1 MVRTFGV
8 IALLTLVGFVAGEAR
23 SGSAQTTP
31 AWPTFHG
38 NAQRAGSTVSA
49 GPQANTVVNQWQP
62 PKGVE
67 SSPAVDTNG
76 VAYVGDDDGSMYALD
91 PTEPNAPRWSFATS
105 GKVVSS
111 PTLSGDG
118 KTIYV
123 GSDDGSVYA
132 ISTTTGGKLWSV
144 DLGGEVRA
152 SPLLTADGSTIIV
165 TNVNGNIRALA
176 TADGSKVW
184 GPINLGT
191 AVDGSLTLSP
201 DGSTFYVAG
210 YASVMY
216 AIPATGANAGKQVTT
231 TFYLTGPAI
240 ATPAIDGNG
249 NIYVTTLNGTLDS
262 FSPGSGNERT
272 GFPYVASDHTASVST
287 PAIGTG
293 IVVFGDNNGNLYDVS
308 PSSGQPV
315 WNSFPHTGAA
325 IGSSPAIASN
335 GVVYVGSDDGY
346 VYAFSTAT
354 GQPLWQKSTGGAMSS
369 SPAIGSD
376 SALWV
381 ASQSG
386 VVYRIWQ
393 SGLSPS
399 LTPTSTSTSTPNNTP
414 TPTPTSVPTS
424 TATPTLMPTDTPT
437 PTPTSVATASI
448 SLSPSTV
455 TAGAPTTIS
464 VTGAGFAPGETV
476 WVGYTAILNG
486 GGTASEQTTA
496 TARGDGTFLANAL
509 AVPGDIYPAPHQIK
523 ALGQSSGRTATAV
536 LNVRAA
542 SPAGTPVTFSSTRT
556 GLSSSCTTASE
567 YGLGRSGTGI
577 RTVVRE
583 GSRGLESDMAHAGQL
598 GGVNVRE
605 GAAAIRRMREVV
617 GDDVDANPRLAGRRG
632 GDRPDAGDGL
642 ADERGAG
649 LEQALDR
656 RGLGT
661 RLVIASQK
669 TPTEVF
675 QF

>member
-1 MVRTFGV
+1 
-8 IALLTLVGFVAGEAR
+8 
-23 SGSAQTTP
+23 
-31 AWPTFHG
+31 
-38 NAQRAGSTVSA
+38 
-49 GPQANTVVNQWQP
+49 
-62 PKGVE
+62 
-67 SSPAVDTNG
+67 
-76 VAYVGDDDGSMYALD
+76 
-91 PTEPNAPRWSFATS
+91 
-105 GKVVSS
+105 
-111 PTLSGDG
+111 
-118 KTIYV
+118 
-123 GSDDGSVYA
+123 
-132 ISTTTGGKLWSV
+132 
-144 DLGGEVRA
+144 
-152 SPLLTADGSTIIV
+152 
-165 TNVNGNIRALA
+165 
-176 TADGSKVW
+176 
-184 GPINLGT
+184 
-191 AVDGSLTLSP
+191 
-201 DGSTFYVAG
+201 
-210 YASVMY
+210 
-216 AIPATGANAGKQVTT
+216 
-231 TFYLTGPAI
+231 
-240 ATPAIDGNG
+240 
-249 NIYVTTLNGTLDS
+249 
-262 FSPGSGNERT
+262 
-272 GFPYVASDHTASVST
+272 
-287 PAIGTG
+287 
-293 IVVFGDNNGNLYDVS
+293 
-308 PSSGQPV
+308 V

-354 GQPLWQKSTGGAMSS
+354 GQPLWQKSTGGAISS

-542 SPAGTPVTFSSTRT
+542 SPAGTPTPTLTPTPTSTAAPSQAPAVIHLRAVRIQLSNRPNWNAHALSLSRIGVGKRVTLAIYVDVKRLADNARLSYTWLLTQNSRRVAHHGKHIALPAGRT
-556 GLSSSCTTASE
+556 GRYWSHWEHAFARPGTYVFTGTASLQ
-567 YGLGRSGTGI
+567 GAK
-577 RTVVRE
+577 V
-583 GSRGLESDMAHAGQL
+583 SRNLRFS
-598 GGVNVRE
+598 VYR
-605 GAAAIRRMREVV
+605 
-617 GDDVDANPRLAGRRG
+617 
-632 GDRPDAGDGL
+632 
-642 ADERGAG
+642 
-649 LEQALDR
+649 
-656 RGLGT
+656 
-661 RLVIASQK
+661 
-669 TPTEVF
+669 
-675 QF
+675 